1 MCIIL
6 IICNLFGIISFNIYF
21 LLSIAAFM
29 TDVEKKN
36 LFYIAKREANVLATL
51 NTKLLPSEQI
61 GFYTKLD
68 LTSAVVELGI
78 D

>member
-1 MCIIL
+1 
-6 IICNLFGIISFNIYF
+6 
-21 LLSIAAFM
+21 M